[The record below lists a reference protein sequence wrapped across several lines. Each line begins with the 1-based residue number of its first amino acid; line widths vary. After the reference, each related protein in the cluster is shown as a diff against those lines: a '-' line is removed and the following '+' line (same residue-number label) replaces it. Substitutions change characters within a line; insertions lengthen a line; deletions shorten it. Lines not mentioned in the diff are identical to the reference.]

1 MSVPLSLM
9 NNPLLVVVA
18 QERPQEQ
25 KAGDGGRGMRSWVEA
40 PCFEFLLAVYTFS
53 LDNVILESVF
63 LVFSE

>member
-40 PCFEFLLAVYTFS
+40 PCFEFLLAVYTFY
-53 LDNVILESVF
+53 LDNM
-63 LVFSE
+63 